1 MEEEKLNQETNQ
13 PVNRF
18 LNFAKKSEPY
28 VALDPREYESRND
41 FFGNRNRAR
50 KVTAYT
56 KEEAEDIIATG
67 DPEALKELSN
77 FFFYSNGFYKKLLC
91 YYATILYYTPLLI
104 PHMIGNKGKITE
116 KKNEQKYFEALEFIN
131 SLNFEQLC
139 RRFALKVLLDGAYY
153 GIVKEVDGEFCVQDL
168 PYSYCRSRYKS
179 FTGVDIIELDLKWF
193 DKMTDDELRAA
204 ALESFPK
211 EVKKEYERYK
221 KGKRKSTWV
230 KLPSEIGIHFELY
243 EERPFFS
250 PVIPAVINFND
261 YINLEKARDEQDLR
275 AVIAQEIEH
284 LADGSLVLEPDE
296 ALELHKG
303 LKKIA
308 EGNENLDAITT
319 YGKIKIHQVH
329 DTDAT
334 IKNNLEKIE
343 KVFYSESGVSKQIFS
358 ADTNTSLEKS
368 IQNDI
373 CTMMMLANSFSIW
386 LKNLINTHFS
396 NKRINFGVEILP
408 VGQYNQKDYLQQTMN
423 AAQYGFSFFIPSLAM
438 GLEQNQLLDMKR
450 LEIDLLDLQTI
461 MVPLRSSH
469 TESGNQADSEK
480 SSQKKTLT
488 EEEQRQAESEGASV
502 DETEQA
508 EQTIKNKNSGGQ

>member
-1 MEEEKLNQETNQ
+1 VEEEKKNTQETNQ
-13 PVNRF
+13 PINRF
-18 LNFAKKSEPY
+18 LEFAKNSEPY
-28 VALDPREYESRND
+28 IAINPEDYESRSD
-41 FFGNRNRAR
+41 FFSNRPRAR

-56 KEEAEDIIATG
+56 KEEAEEIIATG
-67 DPEALKELSN
+67 DPELLKELSN

-104 PHMIGNKGKITE
+104 PHMIGNKSKITE
-116 KKNEQKYFEALEFIN
+116 KKNAEKYFEALEFIN

-153 GIVKEVDGEFCVQDL
+153 GIVKEVNGEYCIQDL

-179 FTGVDIIELDLKWF
+179 YTGVDIIELNLEWF
-193 DKMTDDELRAA
+193 DKMTDDDLLAV
-204 ALESFPK
+204 ALEGFPK
-211 EVKKEYERYK
+211 EIKDAYKKYK
-221 KGKRKSTWV
+221 KGKRKSNWV

-261 YINLEKARDEQDLR
+261 YINLEKARDKQDLR

-284 LADGSLVLEPDE
+284 LADGGLVLEPDE

-373 CTMMMLANSFSIW
+373 CTMMTLANSFSIW
-386 LKNLINTHFS
+386 LKNLINAHFS
-396 NKRINFGVEILP
+396 NKKINFGVEILP
-408 VGQYNQKDYLQQTMN
+408 VGQYNQKDYLSQTMN

-450 LEIDLLDLQTI
+450 LEIDLLDMQTV

-480 SSQKKTLT
+480 QKLT